1 MHLFACS
8 FYQMEKDIAK
18 LADLLGHSNI
28 NTTRIYIISSGG
40 EHRKQIE
47 RMNLLLMMVPHN
59 TDYVVLLPTI
69 SLYPNFNIILL

>member
-1 MHLFACS
+1 MEDGNVSSHSPCFLGAPRKL
-8 FYQMEKDIAK
+8 EKDIAK

-47 RMNLLLMMVPHN
+47 RMNLLL
-59 TDYVVLLPTI
+59 
-69 SLYPNFNIILL
+69 